1 MARTTRRRAP
11 RGRRLPAM
19 VASPWALVAAAALLA
34 GCGSAKADRSAP
46 PAARAHRAS
55 ASASQRLSAKTA
67 DSTTT
72 ARAPATTAPAT
83 TTAALAPATTVA
95 QSVGYGYLAAG
106 QSEVVF
112 LQFTK
117 APGGE
122 VTGSMYDDSLSASP
136 PNETVQSNTDSFT
149 GTLAGSE
156 LTLNFNSASAPVFGR
171 LNSTTVRLEL
181 PQSDGSLAEVSFIK
195 ATPAQYDTALQ
206 RLQQT
211 ASSANQSVIAPVN
224 PSTACVQNCPKLP
237 AVPSGYYSVG
247 VFSPSNPS
255 DLVNFSNLPLQVCF
269 AVSGSI
275 NSLTYEI
282 GSPSGG
288 PTTLYQGGSQTG
300 GCVSDPGNDSGLTNV
315 TITAGG
321 SGMWLVQIDQATET
335 QASVLQQQAQQRQ
348 QEQAQQQQAQQ
359 VIDDAAQ
366 SVTGDESTL
375 AGDTSTLS
383 GDEQTL
389 ASDVSLVK
397 QDLQTVRS
405 DLGQVQ
411 SDMRSDRTEACG
423 DAGTVAGDEGSLEGD
438 QGSYQGDMSSQ
449 ETDVS
454 TVQQDAATLSS
465 DWGALVSAEAAEPS
479 YVPSGGLPSHAAEL
493 AALGA
498 AKAALTKYHQS
509 AKQDTQTIAGYV
521 STAKGYVAQANKL
534 CSEST
539 G

>member
-136 PNETVQSNTDSFT
+136 PNETVQSNTDSLT

-181 PQSDGSLAEVSFIK
+181 PQSDGSLAEVSFIRRRRLNTTRPYRGSCK
-195 ATPAQYDTALQ
+195 RPVAQTSRSLPPSTPAPPASRTA
-206 RLQQT
+206 
-211 ASSANQSVIAPVN
+211 
-224 PSTACVQNCPKLP
+224 PSCRRSQ
-237 AVPSGYYSVG
+237 AVTT
-247 VFSPSNPS
+247 
-255 DLVNFSNLPLQVCF
+255 PLGCF
-269 AVSGSI
+269 RRA
-275 NSLTYEI
+275 TR
-282 GSPSGG
+282 
-288 PTTLYQGGSQTG
+288 PTS
-300 GCVSDPGNDSGLTNV
+300 
-315 TITAGG
+315 
-321 SGMWLVQIDQATET
+321 
-335 QASVLQQQAQQRQ
+335 
-348 QEQAQQQQAQQ
+348 
-359 VIDDAAQ
+359 
-366 SVTGDESTL
+366 
-375 AGDTSTLS
+375 
-383 GDEQTL
+383 
-389 ASDVSLVK
+389 
-397 QDLQTVRS
+397 
-405 DLGQVQ
+405 
-411 SDMRSDRTEACG
+411 
-423 DAGTVAGDEGSLEGD
+423 
-438 QGSYQGDMSSQ
+438 
-449 ETDVS
+449 
-454 TVQQDAATLSS
+454 
-465 DWGALVSAEAAEPS
+465 
-479 YVPSGGLPSHAAEL
+479 
-493 AALGA
+493 
-498 AKAALTKYHQS
+498 
-509 AKQDTQTIAGYV
+509 
-521 STAKGYVAQANKL
+521 
-534 CSEST
+534 
-539 G
+539 